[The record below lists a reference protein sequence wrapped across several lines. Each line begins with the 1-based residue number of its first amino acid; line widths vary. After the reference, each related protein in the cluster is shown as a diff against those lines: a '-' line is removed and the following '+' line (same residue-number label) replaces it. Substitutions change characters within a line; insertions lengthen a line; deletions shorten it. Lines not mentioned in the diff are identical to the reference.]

1 MGSETTTYM
10 DLQIQPLMSHPEKVY
25 KQYMLEAFKEI
36 NGGMKAVNNAYQM
49 GIIDTRSM
57 FNDGFLTNLGYNP
70 SETIMYTLLDP
81 ALVLSWLRTN
91 VSAEVE
97 NNVSASW
104 RAPTLEEIAIEYLQ
118 DTYSGMVL
126 AEKSFLIDG
135 VRWFVSGVVSTSP
148 TTTDATCYKDRWVTA
163 SASIPIDDIESIED
177 LIYKDGGVNYWK
189 VKKKDIIIPDVEE
202 PDGSITP
209 GSITIGET
217 VHVNVEYMTIQC
229 PGVIND
235 VVQATINNYNNSI
248 HTSIYQSEPSQEG
261 GHTSGWE
268 ATVRVSV
275 YIDYSGEI
283 IVTGSIVTFSSYGG
297 WGGNYETDAQRAAIA
312 DVVGRVKDLI
322 ESETRENLK
331 RLVAYYKIA
340 DVQKIKI
347 AEIAR
352 SLVST
357 TANAKAFP
365 IIPLKDAFGFVNET
379 RGLEV
384 DEKVV
389 LNKIG
394 MNNSDFIGSL
404 VDPHIK
410 NAAILFIL
418 ELNDSNPAVVKAI
431 YETLTNMVQSTSPG
445 VRKGSLTGYQLELGF
460 SQVNF
465 KTNVIFTL
473 ETKSGSIG
481 PIGTYTVGTKSV
493 FFQGDSNGEW
503 SSSSYYETYK
513 VIRKQLTADYYEEL
527 ELSPK
532 SSTTWQVG
540 GYTLEKEDRYNSNI
554 DLSEVYIPIV
564 DIGLK
569 ALKYE
574 ELHYVLA
581 RSMSMLVLSIT
592 VVKSKWYQSGFF
604 KFVMMVVVAVVA
616 YFTGG
621 AAYAAYGALAAGV
634 VYAAAAVTILGM
646 MGVNTGVLGQVIQ
659 VAAAVVT
666 FGTSLSSTAFDIVLT
681 SASTLTQF
689 AVIASD
695 INMRGAMEALQEKA
709 KATQAELGESEKLV
723 EEIAENTQK
732 GLWTGIEDRSPDM
745 LYALSS
751 TDLMCSYDILYD
763 YDSVMEG
770 MIKSV
775 GV

>member
-1 MGSETTTYM
+1 MGSETTTYK

-36 NGGMKAVNNAYQM
+36 NGGMRAVNNAYQM

-70 SETIMYTLLDP
+70 SETIRYTLLDP

-91 VSAEVE
+91 ISAEVE

-104 RAPTLEEIAIEYLQ
+104 RAPTLEEIALEYLQ
-118 DTYSGMVL
+118 DTYSGMIL
-126 AEKSFLIDG
+126 AEKSFLIGG
-135 VRWFVSGVVSTSP
+135 VRWFVSGVVSTSS

-163 SASIPIDDIESIED
+163 SASIPIEDIESIED

-202 PDGSITP
+202 PDGTITP
-209 GSITIGET
+209 GSTTIGET

-235 VVQATINNYNNSI
+235 VVQANVNRYNNSI
-248 HTSIYQSEPSQEG
+248 QTSIYESEPDPESG
-261 GHTSGWE
+261 TTSGWE
-268 ATVRVSV
+268 AKVKVSV

-297 WGGNYETDAQRAAIA
+297 WGGNYETDARKAAIA
-312 DVVGRVKDLI
+312 DVVGKVENLI
-322 ESETRENLK
+322 EEEIGENLK

-347 AEIAR
+347 AEIPIG
-352 SLVST
+352 LVST

-365 IIPLKDAFGFVNET
+365 IIPLKEDFGFVNES
-379 RGLEV
+379 RGM
-384 DEKVV
+384 KVV

-394 MNNSDFIGSL
+394 MNNSDFKSSL
-404 VDPHIK
+404 SDSHIS
-410 NAAILFIL
+410 NAAILFVL
-418 ELNDSNPAVVKAI
+418 ELNDNNPAVVKAI

-445 VRKGSLTGYQLELGF
+445 GRKGSLTGYQLELGF
-460 SQVNF
+460 SQINF
-465 KTNVIFTL
+465 KTNIIFTL
-473 ETKSGSIG
+473 DTISGSIG
-481 PIGTYTVGTKSV
+481 PVGTYTVGIKSV
-493 FFQGDSNGEW
+493 FFPGDSNGEG
-503 SSSSYYETYK
+503 SSSSYYKTYK

-527 ELSPK
+527 ELSPT
-532 SSTTWQVG
+532 SSTTWRVG
-540 GYTLEKEDRYNSNI
+540 GYELSKRNRRGNDE
-554 DLSEVYIPIV
+554 DLSGVYIPIV

-581 RSMSMLVLSIT
+581 RSMNMLVLSIT

-604 KFVMMVVVAVVA
+604 KFVMMVVVAVAA

-621 AAYAAYGALAAGV
+621 AALALYGPLAAGV
-634 VYAAAAVTILGM
+634 VYAAAAVSILGI
-646 MGVNTGVLGQVIQ
+646 MGVDTGVVGQVIQ

-666 FGTSLSSTAFDIVLT
+666 FGTSLPSTAFDIVLT

-695 INMRGAMEALQEKA
+695 INMRGSLEALQEKA
-709 KATQAELGESEKLV
+709 KATQAELEESEKLV

-732 GLWTGIEDRSPDM
+732 GLWVGIKDRSPDM

-751 TDLMCSYDILYD
+751 TDLMCSYDTLYD

>member
-1 MGSETTTYM
+1 MGSETTTYK
-10 DLQIQPLMSHPEKVY
+10 DLQIQPLISHPEKVY

-36 NGGMKAVNNAYQM
+36 NGGMRAVNKAFQM

-81 ALVLSWLRTN
+81 ALVLSWLRSN
-91 VSAEVE
+91 ISAEVE

-118 DTYSGMVL
+118 DTYSGMIL

-135 VRWFVSGVVSTSP
+135 VRWFVSGVVSTSS

-163 SASIPIDDIESIED
+163 SASIPIEDIESIED
-177 LIYKDGGVNYWK
+177 VIYKDSGVNYWK

-202 PDGSITP
+202 PDGTITP
-209 GSITIGET
+209 GSITVGET
-217 VHVNVEYMTIQC
+217 VHVDVEYMTIQC
-229 PGVIND
+229 PGIIND
-235 VVQATINNYNNSI
+235 VVQVSVNRYNNTI
-248 HTSIYQSEPSQEG
+248 HDTSYESEPNPDSG
-261 GHTSGWE
+261 TTSGWS
-268 ATVRVSV
+268 ATVIVSV
-275 YIDYSGEI
+275 YIDDSGEI
-283 IVTGSIVTFSSYGG
+283 VVTGSIVTFSSDGW
-297 WGGNYETDAQRAAIA
+297 WGGGYTSDAQKAAIA
-312 DVVGRVKDLI
+312 DVVGKVENLI
-322 ESETRENLK
+322 ETEIGENLK

-347 AEIAR
+347 AEIPK

-365 IIPLKDAFGFVNET
+365 IIPLKEDFGFVNES
-379 RGLEV
+379 RGM
-384 DEKVV
+384 KVM

-394 MNNSDFIGSL
+394 MNNNDFKSSLSDS
-404 VDPHIK
+404 HIR
-410 NAAILFIL
+410 NAALMFIV
-418 ELNDSNPAVVKAI
+418 ELNDSTASVTKAI
-431 YETLTNMVQSTSPG
+431 YETLTNMVQSTLSG
-445 VRKGSLTGYQLELGF
+445 GKDAGQTSYELDLGF
-460 SQVNF
+460 TQVNF
-465 KTNVIFTL
+465 KTKVIFTL

-481 PIGTYTVGTKSV
+481 PIGTYTVGTRSV
-493 FFQGDSNGEW
+493 LIPGDSSGES

-527 ELSPK
+527 ELSPN
-532 SSTTWQVG
+532 SSTTWLVG
-540 GYTLEKEDRYNSNI
+540 GYKLSNRDDNSSI
-554 DLSEVYIPIV
+554 TDLSGVYIPVV

-581 RSMSMLVLSIT
+581 KSMSIMVLSIT

-646 MGVNTGVLGQVIQ
+646 MGVNTGVLGQIIQ

-666 FGTSLSSTAFDIVLT
+666 FGTSLSSTAFDIVLA

-695 INMRGAMEALQEKA
+695 INMRGSMEALQEKV
-709 KATQAELGESEKLV
+709 KATQAELEESEKLV

-732 GLWTGIEDRSPDM
+732 GLWVGIEDRSPDI

-763 YDSVMEG
+763 YDSVMESV
-770 MIKSV
+770 IKSV

>member
-1 MGSETTTYM
+1 MGSETTTYK

-36 NGGMKAVNNAYQM
+36 NGGMKAVNNAFQM

-118 DTYSGMVL
+118 DTYSGMIL

-135 VRWFVSGVVSTSP
+135 VRWFVSGVVSTSS

-163 SASIPIDDIESIED
+163 SASIPIEDIESIED

-202 PDGSITP
+202 PDGTITP

-235 VVQATINNYNNSI
+235 VVQASVNRYNNSI
-248 HTSIYQSEPSQEG
+248 QTSIYESEPDPESG
-261 GHTSGWE
+261 TTSGWS

-283 IVTGSIVTFSSYGG
+283 IVTGSIVTFSSYNM
-297 WGGNYETDAQRAAIA
+297 WGGGYGSDAQRAAIA
-312 DVVGRVKDLI
+312 DVVGKVENLI
-322 ESETRENLK
+322 ETEIGESLK

-347 AEIAR
+347 AEIPK

-365 IIPLKDAFGFVNET
+365 IIPLKENFGFVNES
-379 RGLEV
+379 RGM
-384 DEKVV
+384 KVV

-394 MNNSDFIGSL
+394 MNNSDFKSSL
-404 VDPHIK
+404 SDSHIR

-418 ELNDSNPAVVKAI
+418 ELNDSNPSVAKAV
-431 YETLTNMVQSTSPG
+431 YETLTRMVQTTMPG
-445 VRKGSLTGYQLELGF
+445 NKGGSVTGYQLALGF
-460 SQVNF
+460 TQVNF
-465 KTNVIFTL
+465 KTKVIFTL

-493 FFQGDSNGEW
+493 FIPGDSNGEG

-540 GYTLEKEDRYNSNI
+540 GYELSNRDDNSSI
-554 DLSEVYIPIV
+554 TGLSGVYIPIV

-581 RSMSMLVLSIT
+581 RSMNMLVLSIT

-616 YFTGG
+616 FYTGG

-634 VYAAAAVTILGM
+634 VYAAAAVTILGI
-646 MGVNTGVLGQVIQ
+646 MGVDTGVLGQVLQ

-666 FGTSLSSTAFDIVLT
+666 FGTSLSSTAFDIVLA

-695 INMRGAMEALQEKA
+695 INMRGSMEALQEKA

>member
-1 MGSETTTYM
+1 MGSETTTYS

-36 NGGMKAVNNAYQM
+36 NGGMRAVNNAYQM

-70 SETIMYTLLDP
+70 SETIRYTLLDP
-81 ALVLSWLRTN
+81 ALVLSWLRSN
-91 VSAEVE
+91 ISAEVE

-118 DTYSGMVL
+118 DTYSGMIL

-135 VRWFVSGVVSTSP
+135 VRWFVSGVVSTSS

-177 LIYKDGGVNYWK
+177 LIYKNGGVNYWK

-202 PDGSITP
+202 PDGTITP
-209 GSITIGET
+209 GSITVGET
-217 VHVNVEYMTIQC
+217 VNINVEYMTIQC

-235 VVQATINNYNNSI
+235 VVQAAVNKYNNSV
-248 HTSIYQSEPSQEG
+248 HTSSYESAPDPESG
-261 GHTSGWE
+261 STSGWS

-283 IVTGSIVTFSSYGG
+283 IVTGSIVTFISDGL
-297 WGGNYETDAQRAAIA
+297 WGGNYGSDARKAAIA
-312 DVVGRVKDLI
+312 DVVGKVEDLI
-322 ESETRENLK
+322 EEEIGENLK

-347 AEIAR
+347 AEISR
-352 SLVST
+352 SLVSS

-365 IIPLKDAFGFVNET
+365 IIPLKQDFGFIKES
-379 RGLEV
+379 RGM
-384 DEKVV
+384 KVV

-394 MNNSDFIGSL
+394 MNNSDFKSSL
-404 VDPHIK
+404 SDSHIR

-418 ELNDSNPAVVKAI
+418 ELNDNNPAVVKAI
-431 YETLTNMVQSTSPG
+431 YETLTQMVRTTLPGGKGTS
-445 VRKGSLTGYQLELGF
+445 KTGYSLDLGF
-460 SQVNF
+460 TQVNF
-465 KTNVIFTL
+465 NTKVIFTL

-481 PIGTYTVGTKSV
+481 PIGTYTVGTRSV
-493 FFQGDSNGEW
+493 YIQGDSSGEVP
-503 SSSSYYETYK
+503 SSGYPERYK
-513 VIRKQLTADYYEEL
+513 VIRKQLTEDYYEEL
-527 ELSPK
+527 ELSPN
-532 SSTTWQVG
+532 SSTVWKVG
-540 GYTLEKEDRYNSNI
+540 GYELSKNDRNNSNN
-554 DLSEVYIPIV
+554 DLSGVYIPIV

-581 RSMSMLVLSIT
+581 RSMNMLVLSIT

-634 VYAAAAVTILGM
+634 VYAAAAITILGM
-646 MGVNTGVLGQVIQ
+646 MGVDTGVLGQVVQ

-695 INMRGAMEALQEKA
+695 INMRGSMEALQEKA
-709 KATQAELGESEKLV
+709 KATQAELEESEKLV

-751 TDLMCSYDILYD
+751 TDLMCNYDILYD

-775 GV
+775 GVL

>member
-1 MGSETTTYM
+1 MGSETTTYR

-36 NGGMKAVNNAYQM
+36 NGGMKAVNNAFQM

-118 DTYSGMVL
+118 DTYSGMIL

-135 VRWFVSGVVSTSP
+135 VRWFVSGVVSTSS

-163 SASIPIDDIESIED
+163 SASIPIEDIESIED

-235 VVQATINNYNNSI
+235 VVQATVNNYNNSI
-248 HTSIYQSEPSQEG
+248 HTSIYQSEPSQESE
-261 GHTSGWE
+261 HTSGWS

-275 YIDYSGEI
+275 YIDDSGEI
-283 IVTGSIVTFSSYGG
+283 IVTGTIVTFSSNGW
-297 WGGNYETDAQRAAIA
+297 WGGGYTSDAQKAAIA
-312 DVVGRVKDLI
+312 DVVGKVENLI
-322 ESETRENLK
+322 ETEIGENLK

-347 AEIAR
+347 AEIPK

-365 IIPLKDAFGFVNET
+365 IIPLKENFGFVNES
-379 RGLEV
+379 RGM
-384 DEKVV
+384 KVV

-394 MNNSDFIGSL
+394 MNNSDFKSSL
-404 VDPHIK
+404 SDSHIR
-410 NAAILFIL
+410 NAALMFIV
-418 ELNDSNPAVVKAI
+418 NIRDNNPAVYKCV
-431 YETLTNMVQSTSPG
+431 YETAVNLV
-445 VRKGSLTGYQLELGF
+445 GSASSGAAKSAGRMPYQLDLSF
-460 SQVNF
+460 SQVNM
-465 KTNVIFTL
+465 KTGFNFTL
-473 ETKSGSIG
+473 ETKSGNIG
-481 PIGTYTVGTKSV
+481 PVGTYKKYP
-493 FFQGDSNGEW
+493 NG
-503 SSSSYYETYK
+503 
-513 VIRKQLTADYYEEL
+513 IRKQISEDYYEEL
-527 ELSPK
+527 VFLNSQ
-532 SSTTWQVG
+532 TDWIVG
-540 GYTLEKEDRYNSNI
+540 GYSLKKKLNIKTMTQDFVDIMDGSYDGTNAVDR
-554 DLSEVYIPIV
+554 VYIPIV

-581 RSMSMLVLSIT
+581 RSMNMLVLSIT

-634 VYAAAAVTILGM
+634 VYAAAAITILGI
-646 MGVNTGVLGQVIQ
+646 MGVDTGVLGQVIQ

-666 FGTSLSSTAFDIVLT
+666 FGTSLSSTAFDIVLA

-695 INMRGAMEALQEKA
+695 INMRGSMEALQEKA

>member
-1 MGSETTTYM
+1 MGSETTTYR

-36 NGGMKAVNNAYQM
+36 NGGMKAVNNAFQM

-118 DTYSGMVL
+118 DTYSGMIL

-135 VRWFVSGVVSTSP
+135 VRWFVSGVVSTSS

-163 SASIPIDDIESIED
+163 SASIPIEDIESIED
-177 LIYKDGGVNYWK
+177 LIYKDGVVNYWK

-209 GSITIGET
+209 GSITIWET

-235 VVQATINNYNNSI
+235 VVQATVNNYNNSI
-248 HTSIYQSEPSQEG
+248 HTSIYQSEPSQES
-261 GHTSGWE
+261 GHTSGWS

-283 IVTGSIVTFSSYGG
+283 IVTGTIVTFSSYGG
-297 WGGNYETDAQRAAIA
+297 WGGDYDLDAQRTAIA

-322 ESETRENLK
+322 ESEVKESLK

-347 AEIAR
+347 AEIPKG
-352 SLVST
+352 LVNI
-357 TANAKAFP
+357 TANSKAFP

-379 RGLEV
+379 RGM
-384 DEKVV
+384 KVV

-394 MNNSDFIGSL
+394 MNNSDFRDSL
-404 VDPHIK
+404 ADYHIK

-418 ELNDSNPAVVKAI
+418 ELNDSNPSVTKAI
-431 YETLTNMVQSTSPG
+431 YETLTRMVQTTLSGGKDAGQTAYE
-445 VRKGSLTGYQLELGF
+445 LDLGF
-460 SQVNF
+460 TQVNF
-465 KTNVIFTL
+465 KTKVIFTL

-493 FFQGDSNGEW
+493 FIPGDSNGEW

-540 GYTLEKEDRYNSNI
+540 GYELSNRDDNSSI
-554 DLSEVYIPIV
+554 TDLSGVYIPIV

-581 RSMSMLVLSIT
+581 RSMNMLVLSIT

-646 MGVNTGVLGQVIQ
+646 MGVDTGVLGQVIQ
-659 VAAAVVT
+659 VAAAAVT

-695 INMRGAMEALQEKA
+695 INMRGSIEALQEKA

>member
-1 MGSETTTYM
+1 MGSETTTYK

-36 NGGMKAVNNAYQM
+36 KGGMRAVNNAFQM

-57 FNDGFLTNLGYNP
+57 FNDGFLKNLGYNP
-70 SETIMYTLLDP
+70 SETIKYTLLDP

-118 DTYSGMVL
+118 DTYSGMIL

-135 VRWFVSGVVSTSP
+135 VRWFVSGIVSTSS

-163 SASIPIDDIESIED
+163 SASIPIEDIESIED
-177 LIYKDGGVNYWK
+177 LIYEDNGVNYWK
-189 VKKKDIIIPDVEE
+189 VKKKDIVIPDVVEL
-202 PDGSITP
+202 DGTITP

-235 VVQATINNYNNSI
+235 VVQASVNRYNNSI
-248 HTSIYQSEPSQEG
+248 QTSIYQSEPDQESG
-261 GHTSGWE
+261 TTSGWS

-283 IVTGSIVTFSSYGG
+283 IVTGTIVTFSSNGG
-297 WGGNYETDAQRAAIA
+297 WGGSYGPNAQKAAIA
-312 DVVGRVKDLI
+312 SVVGRVENLI
-322 ESETRENLK
+322 ETEIRENLK

-347 AEIAR
+347 AEISR
-352 SLVST
+352 NLVST
-357 TANAKAFP
+357 TANAKAYP
-365 IIPLKDAFGFVNET
+365 IIPLKQDFGFIKES
-379 RGLEV
+379 RGM
-384 DEKVV
+384 KVV

-394 MNNSDFIGSL
+394 MNNSDFKSSL
-404 VDPHIK
+404 SDSHIR

-418 ELNDSNPAVVKAI
+418 ELNDNNPAVVKAI
-431 YETLTNMVQSTSPG
+431 YETLTQMVRTTLPGGKGTS
-445 VRKGSLTGYQLELGF
+445 KTGYSLDLGF
-460 SQVNF
+460 TQVNF
-465 KTNVIFTL
+465 NTKVIFTL

-481 PIGTYTVGTKSV
+481 PIGKYTVSTRSV
-493 FFQGDSNGEW
+493 FFPGDSSGESP
-503 SSSSYYETYK
+503 SSGYSETYK

-527 ELSPK
+527 ELSPE
-532 SSTTWQVG
+532 SSTTWRVG
-540 GYTLEKEDRYNSNI
+540 GYELSNRDGGFGNNTNT

-581 RSMSMLVLSIT
+581 RSMNMLVLSIT

-604 KFVMMVVVAVVA
+604 KFVMMVVIAVVA

-634 VYAAAAVTILGM
+634 VYAAAAVTILGV
-646 MGVNTGVLGQVIQ
+646 MGVNTGVLGQVLQ

-695 INMRGAMEALQEKA
+695 INMRGSLEALQEKA

>member
-1 MGSETTTYM
+1 MGSETTTYK
-10 DLQIQPLMSHPEKVY
+10 DLQIQRLMSHPEKVY

-36 NGGMKAVNNAYQM
+36 NGGMRAVNNAYQM

-70 SETIMYTLLDP
+70 RETIKYTLLDP
-81 ALVLSWLRTN
+81 ALVLSWLRSN
-91 VSAEVE
+91 ISAEVE

-118 DTYSGMVL
+118 DTYSGMIL

-135 VRWFVSGVVSTSP
+135 VRWFVSGIVSTSS

-163 SASIPIDDIESIED
+163 SASIPIEDIESIED

-189 VKKKDIIIPDVEE
+189 VKKKDIITPDVEE
-202 PDGSITP
+202 PDGTITP

-217 VHVNVEYMTIQC
+217 VHINVEYMTIQC

-235 VVQATINNYNNSI
+235 VVQASVNRYNNSI
-248 HTSIYQSEPSQEG
+248 HTSNYSSEPDPESG
-261 GHTSGWE
+261 FTSGWT

-275 YIDYSGEI
+275 YIDNSGEI
-283 IVTGSIVTFSSYGG
+283 KVTGSIVSFNSYGL
-297 WGGNYETDAQRAAIA
+297 WGGNYESDARKAAIA
-312 DVVGRVKDLI
+312 SVVGRVENLI
-322 ESETRENLK
+322 EEEIGENLK
-331 RLVAYYKIA
+331 RLVAYYTIA
-340 DVQKIKI
+340 GEQKIKI
-347 AEIAR
+347 AEISR
-352 SLVST
+352 SLVSS

-365 IIPLKDAFGFVNET
+365 IIPLKENFGFVKES
-379 RGLEV
+379 RGM
-384 DEKVV
+384 KVV
-389 LNKIG
+389 LNKLG
-394 MNNSDFIGSL
+394 MNNKDFRGSL
-404 VDPHIK
+404 SDSHIR

-418 ELNDSNPAVVKAI
+418 ELNDNKPAVVKAI
-431 YETLTNMVQSTSPG
+431 YETLTQMVRTTMPG
-445 VRKGSLTGYQLELGF
+445 YKGGTVTGYHLDLGF
-460 SQVNF
+460 TQVNF
-465 KTNVIFTL
+465 NTKVFFTL
-473 ETKSGSIG
+473 ETKNGSIG
-481 PIGTYTVGTKSV
+481 PIGTYTVGTRSV
-493 FFQGDSNGEW
+493 FFPGDSSGEV
-503 SSSSYYETYK
+503 SSPSYYETYK

-527 ELSPK
+527 ELSPD
-532 SSTTWQVG
+532 SSTVWRVG
-540 GYTLEKEDRYNSNI
+540 GYELSNRKSRDDDK

-581 RSMSMLVLSIT
+581 RSMNMLVLSIT

-634 VYAAAAVTILGM
+634 VYAAAAITILGM
-646 MGVNTGVLGQVIQ
+646 MGVDTGVLGQVLQ

-666 FGTSLSSTAFDIVLT
+666 FGTSLSSTAFDIVLA

-695 INMRGAMEALQEKA
+695 INMRGSMEALQEKA
-709 KATQAELGESEKLV
+709 KATQAELEESEKLV

-732 GLWTGIEDRSPDM
+732 GLWVGIQDRLPDT

>member
-379 RGLEV
+379 RGM
-384 DEKVV
+384 KVV

>member
-1 MGSETTTYM
+1 MGSETTTYR

-36 NGGMKAVNNAYQM
+36 NGGMKAVNNAFQM

-57 FNDGFLTNLGYNP
+57 FNDGFLINLGYNP

-118 DTYSGMVL
+118 DTYSGMIL

-135 VRWFVSGVVSTSP
+135 VRWFVSGVVSTSS

-163 SASIPIDDIESIED
+163 SASIPIEDIESIED

-202 PDGSITP
+202 PDGTITP
-209 GSITIGET
+209 GSVTIGET
-217 VHVNVEYMTIQC
+217 IHVNVQYMTIQC

-235 VVQATINNYNNSI
+235 VVQASVNRYNNST
-248 HTSIYQSEPSQEG
+248 HFTTYQTEPDQESG
-261 GHTSGWE
+261 TTSGWS

-275 YIDYSGEI
+275 YIDVSGEI
-283 IVTGSIVTFSSYGG
+283 VVTGSIVTFSSNGWWEGG
-297 WGGNYETDAQRAAIA
+297 YTSDAQKAAIA
-312 DVVGRVKDLI
+312 DVVGKVENLI
-322 ESETRENLK
+322 ETEIGENLK

-347 AEIAR
+347 AEIPK

-365 IIPLKDAFGFVNET
+365 IIPLKENFGFVNES
-379 RGLEV
+379 RSM
-384 DEKVV
+384 KVV

-394 MNNSDFIGSL
+394 MNNSDFKSSL
-404 VDPHIK
+404 SDSHIR
-410 NAAILFIL
+410 NAAILFVL
-418 ELNDSNPAVVKAI
+418 ELNDNNPAVVKAI
-431 YETLTNMVQSTSPG
+431 YETITQMVQTTMPG
-445 VRKGSLTGYQLELGF
+445 NKGGSVTGYQLDLGF
-460 SQVNF
+460 TQVNF
-465 KTNVIFTL
+465 NTRAIFTL
-473 ETKSGSIG
+473 ETVSGSIG

-493 FFQGDSNGEW
+493 FIPGDSSGEG
-503 SSSSYYETYK
+503 SSPSYYKTYK

-527 ELSPK
+527 ELSPN

-540 GYTLEKEDRYNSNI
+540 GYELSNRDDNSSI
-554 DLSEVYIPIV
+554 TGLSGVYIPIV

-581 RSMSMLVLSIT
+581 RSMNMLVLSIT

-634 VYAAAAVTILGM
+634 VYAAAAITILGI
-646 MGVNTGVLGQVIQ
+646 MGVDTGVLGQVIQ
-659 VAAAVVT
+659 VAAAAVT
-666 FGTSLSSTAFDIVLT
+666 FGTSLSSTAFDIVLA

-695 INMRGAMEALQEKA
+695 INMRGSMEALQEKA

>member
-1 MGSETTTYM
+1 MGSETTTYK

-25 KQYMLEAFKEI
+25 KQYMLQAFKEI
-36 NGGMKAVNNAYQM
+36 NGGMKAVNKSFQM

-70 SETIMYTLLDP
+70 RETIKYTLLDP
-81 ALVLSWLRTN
+81 ALVLSWLRSN

-104 RAPTLEEIAIEYLQ
+104 RAPTLEEIVIEYLQ

-126 AEKSFLIDG
+126 AEKSFLING
-135 VRWFVSGVVSTSP
+135 VRWFVTGTVSTSP

-163 SASIPIDDIESIED
+163 SASIPINDIESIED

-189 VKKKDIIIPDVEE
+189 VKKKDIIIPGVEE
-202 PDGSITP
+202 PDGTITP

-217 VHVNVEYMTIQC
+217 VHVNVQYMTIQC

-235 VVQATINNYNNSI
+235 VVQASVNRYNNSI
-248 HTSIYQSEPSQEG
+248 HTSIYQSEPDQESG
-261 GHTSGWE
+261 TTSGWE

-275 YIDYSGEI
+275 YIDNSGEI
-283 IVTGSIVTFSSYGG
+283 IVTGSIVTFSSYNM
-297 WGGNYETDAQRAAIA
+297 WGGGYNSDAQKAAIA
-312 DVVGRVKDLI
+312 NVVGKVENLI
-322 ESETRENLK
+322 ETEIGENLK

-347 AEIAR
+347 AEISK

-365 IIPLKDAFGFVNET
+365 IIPLKENFGFIKES
-379 RGLEV
+379 RGM
-384 DEKVV
+384 KVV

-394 MNNSDFIGSL
+394 MNNSDFKSSL
-404 VDPHIK
+404 SDSHIR

-418 ELNDSNPAVVKAI
+418 ELTDTNPNVVKAI
-431 YETLTNMVQSTSPG
+431 YETLTQMVQSTMPG
-445 VRKGSLTGYQLELGF
+445 NKGGSVTGYQLDLGF
-460 SQVNF
+460 TQVNF
-465 KTNVIFTL
+465 NTRVIFTL
-473 ETKSGSIG
+473 ETKSGTIG
-481 PIGTYTVGTKSV
+481 PIGKYTVSSRSV
-493 FFQGDSNGEW
+493 FFPGYSSGEDS
-503 SSSSYYETYK
+503 SPSYYETYK

-527 ELSPK
+527 ELSPN
-532 SSTTWQVG
+532 SSTTWRVG
-540 GYTLEKEDRYNSNI
+540 GYELSKRNRRGNDK
-554 DLSEVYIPIV
+554 DLSEIYIPIV

-574 ELHYVLA
+574 ELHYVIA
-581 RSMSMLVLSIT
+581 RSMNMLVLSIT

-604 KFVMMVVVAVVA
+604 KFVMIIVVAVVT

-634 VYAAAAVTILGM
+634 VYAAAVVTILGL
-646 MGVNTGVLGQVIQ
+646 MGVNTGVLGQIIQ

-666 FGTSLSSTAFDIVLT
+666 MGMSTGLSAMSAVDIVLA
-681 SASTLTQF
+681 SAQVLTKF
-689 AVIASD
+689 AVLAID
-695 INMRGAMEALQEKA
+695 INTKGTMEALQEKA
-709 KATQAELGESEKLV
+709 KAKQEELKESEKLI
-723 EEIAENTQK
+723 EEINETTQQ
-732 GLWTGIEDRSPDM
+732 GLWVGIQDRLPDT

-751 TDLMCSYDILYD
+751 TELMCSYEILYD
-763 YDSVMEG
+763 YDG
-770 MIKSV
+770 MIHDKINSV

>member
-1 MGSETTTYM
+1 MGSETTTYK

-36 NGGMKAVNNAYQM
+36 NGGMKAVNKSFQM

-70 SETIMYTLLDP
+70 SETIRYILLDP

-91 VSAEVE
+91 ISAEVE

-118 DTYSGMVL
+118 DTYSGMIL

-135 VRWFVSGVVSTSP
+135 VRWFVSGVVSTSS

-163 SASIPIDDIESIED
+163 SASIPINDIESIED
-177 LIYKDGGVNYWK
+177 LIYRDGGVNYWK

-202 PDGSITP
+202 PDGTITP

-217 VHVNVEYMTIQC
+217 VHVNVEYTTIQC

-235 VVQATINNYNNSI
+235 VVQASINRYNNSI
-248 HTSIYQSEPSQEG
+248 QTSIYESEPNPESG
-261 GHTSGWE
+261 NTSGWE

-275 YIDYSGEI
+275 YIDNSGEI
-283 IVTGSIVTFSSYGG
+283 IVTGSIVTFSSYNM
-297 WGGNYETDAQRAAIA
+297 WGGGYNSDAQKAAIA
-312 DVVGRVKDLI
+312 DVVGKVEYLI
-322 ESETRENLK
+322 EKEIGENLK

-347 AEIAR
+347 AEIPR

-365 IIPLKDAFGFVNET
+365 IIPLKEDFGFINES
-379 RGLEV
+379 RGM
-384 DEKVV
+384 KVV

-394 MNNSDFIGSL
+394 MNNSDFKSSL
-404 VDPHIK
+404 ADSHIK

-418 ELNDSNPAVVKAI
+418 ELNDNNPNVVKAI
-431 YETLTNMVQSTSPG
+431 YETLTQMVQTTMPG
-445 VRKGSLTGYQLELGF
+445 NKGGSVTGYQLDLGF
-460 SQVNF
+460 TQVNF
-465 KTNVIFTL
+465 NTKVIFTL
-473 ETKSGSIG
+473 ETKSGTIG
-481 PIGTYTVGTKSV
+481 PIGTYTVGTRSV
-493 FFQGDSNGEW
+493 FFPGDGGEG
-503 SSSSYYETYK
+503 SSPSYYETYK

-527 ELSPK
+527 EFSPN
-532 SSTTWQVG
+532 SSTTWRVG
-540 GYTLEKEDRYNSNI
+540 GYELSNRDDNSSNT
-554 DLSEVYIPIV
+554 DLSGVYIPIV

-581 RSMSMLVLSIT
+581 RSMNMLVLSIT

-604 KFVMMVVVAVVA
+604 KFVMMIVVAVVA
-616 YFTGG
+616 FYTGG

-634 VYAAAAVTILGM
+634 VYAAAAVTILGL
-646 MGVNTGVLGQVIQ
+646 MGVNTGVIGQIIQ
-659 VAAAVVT
+659 VAAAIYT
-666 FGTSLSSTAFDIVLT
+666 FGASLSSTTLDIVLA
-681 SASTLTQF
+681 SASTLTTF
-689 AVIASD
+689 AVIASE
-695 INMRGAMEALQEKA
+695 INMHGAMAALQEKA
-709 KATQAELGESEKLV
+709 KATQAELKESEKLV
-723 EEIAENTQK
+723 EEVEENTQK
-732 GLWTGIEDRSPDM
+732 GLWVGIQDRLPDT

-751 TDLMCSYDILYD
+751 TDLMCNYDILYD
-763 YDSVMEG
+763 YDSVIG
-770 MIKSV
+770 NLVKSV

>member
-1 MGSETTTYM
+1 MGSETTTYK
-10 DLQIQPLMSHPEKVY
+10 DLQIQPLISQPGKVY
-25 KQYMLEAFKEI
+25 KKYQLEAFKNI
-36 NGGMKAVNNAYQM
+36 RSGMRAVNNAFQM
-49 GIIDTRSM
+49 GIVDTRSM
-57 FNDGFLTNLGYNP
+57 FNDGFLKNLGYNP
-70 SETIMYTLLDP
+70 RETIKYTLLDP
-81 ALVLSWLRTN
+81 ALVLSWLRSN
-91 VSAEVE
+91 ISAEVE

-118 DTYSGMVL
+118 DTYSGMIL

-135 VRWFVSGVVSTSP
+135 VRWFVSGVVSTSL

-189 VKKKDIIIPDVEE
+189 VKKKDIIIPDAVE
-202 PDGSITP
+202 PDGTITP
-209 GSITIGET
+209 GSITIWET
-217 VHVNVEYMTIQC
+217 VHINVEYMTIQC

-235 VVQATINNYNNSI
+235 VVQATVNKYNNSI
-248 HTSIYQSEPSQEG
+248 HTTGYESAPDPESG
-261 GHTSGWE
+261 ATSGWS

-275 YIDYSGEI
+275 YIDNSGEI
-283 IVTGSIVTFSSYGG
+283 KVTGSIVTFSSDGW
-297 WGGNYETDAQRAAIA
+297 WGGSYGTDARKAAIA
-312 DVVGRVKDLI
+312 SVVGKVENLI
-322 ESETRENLK
+322 EVEIANKLK

-340 DVQKIKI
+340 GVQKIKI
-347 AEIAR
+347 AEISR
-352 SLVST
+352 SSVST
-357 TANAKAFP
+357 TANAKAYP
-365 IIPLKDAFGFVNET
+365 IIPLKQDFGFVNNT
-379 RGLEV
+379 RGL
-384 DEKVV
+384 KVV

-394 MNNSDFIGSL
+394 MERKDFINSL
-404 VDPHIK
+404 SDSHIK
-410 NAAILFIL
+410 NAAILFVL
-418 ELNDSNPAVVKAI
+418 ELNDNNPNVVKAI
-431 YETLTNMVQSTSPG
+431 YETLTQMVRTTMPG
-445 VRKGSLTGYQLELGF
+445 YKGGTVTGYHLDLGF
-460 SQVNF
+460 TQVNF

-481 PIGTYTVGTKSV
+481 PIGAYTVGTRSV
-493 FFQGDSNGEW
+493 FFPGDSSGE
-503 SSSSYYETYK
+503 SPSSSYYETYK

-527 ELSPK
+527 ELSPN
-532 SSTTWQVG
+532 SSTVWKVG
-540 GYTLEKEDRYNSNI
+540 GYELSKNDRNNSYK

-569 ALKYE
+569 ALKYK
-574 ELHYVLA
+574 ELHYVIA
-581 RSMSMLVLSIT
+581 RSMNMLVLSIT

-634 VYAAAAVTILGM
+634 VYAAAAITILGM
-646 MGVNTGVLGQVIQ
+646 MGVDTGVLGQVLQ

-666 FGTSLSSTAFDIVLT
+666 FGTSMSTTAFDIVLA

-695 INMRGAMEALQEKA
+695 INMRGSMEALQEKA
-709 KATQAELGESEKLV
+709 KATQAELAESEKLV

-732 GLWTGIEDRSPDM
+732 GLWVGIEDRSPEM
-745 LYALSS
+745 LYTLSS
-751 TDLMCSYDILYD
+751 TDLMCNYNILYD

-775 GV
+775 GVL

>member
-1 MGSETTTYM
+1 MGSETITYK

-25 KQYMLEAFKEI
+25 KQYMLEAFKGI
-36 NGGMKAVNNAYQM
+36 NGGMRAVNNAYQI

-70 SETIMYTLLDP
+70 SETISYTLLDP

-91 VSAEVE
+91 ISAEVE

-118 DTYSGMVL
+118 DTYSGMIL

-135 VRWFVSGVVSTSP
+135 VRWFVTGVVSTSS
-148 TTTDATCYKDRWVTA
+148 TTTDATCYKDRWITA
-163 SASIPIDDIESIED
+163 SDSIPIEDIESIED

-189 VKKKDIIIPDVEE
+189 VKKKDIII
-202 PDGSITP
+202 P

-235 VVQATINNYNNSI
+235 VVQASVNRYNNSI
-248 HTSIYQSEPSQEG
+248 HTTIYESARDQENG
-261 GHTSGWE
+261 TTSGWE
-268 ATVRVSV
+268 ASVRVSV
-275 YIDYSGEI
+275 FIDDSGEI
-283 IVTGSIVTFSSYGG
+283 IVTGSIVTFTSHGG
-297 WGGNYETDAQRAAIA
+297 WWGGNYASDAQKAAIA
-312 DVVGRVKDLI
+312 DVVGKVENLI
-322 ESETRENLK
+322 ETEIVENLK

-347 AEIAR
+347 AEIPR

-365 IIPLKDAFGFVNET
+365 IIPLKENFGFINES
-379 RGLEV
+379 RGM
-384 DEKVV
+384 KVV

-394 MNNSDFIGSL
+394 MNNSDFKSSL
-404 VDPHIK
+404 ADSHIR
-410 NAAILFIL
+410 NAAILFVL
-418 ELNDSNPAVVKAI
+418 ELNDNNPAVVKAI
-431 YETLTNMVQSTSPG
+431 YETLTQMVQTTIPGSRIPGSRSTSKIG
-445 VRKGSLTGYQLELGF
+445 YSLDLGF
-460 SQVNF
+460 TQVNF
-465 KTNVIFTL
+465 STKVHFTL

-481 PIGTYTVGTKSV
+481 PIGTYTVGTRSV
-493 FFQGDSNGEW
+493 FFPGDSSGE
-503 SSSSYYETYK
+503 SSSPSYYEMYK

-527 ELSPK
+527 ELSPN
-532 SSTTWQVG
+532 SSTTWRVG
-540 GYTLEKEDRYNSNI
+540 GYELSKRNRVGSDK
-554 DLSEVYIPIV
+554 DLSEIYIPIV

-581 RSMSMLVLSIT
+581 KSMSILVLSII

-604 KFVMMVVVAVVA
+604 KFVMMAVVAVGA

-634 VYAAAAVTILGM
+634 VYAAAAITILGII
-646 MGVNTGVLGQVIQ
+646 GVDTGVLGQIIQ
-659 VAAAVVT
+659 VAAAAVT

-689 AVIASD
+689 AVMASD
-695 INMRGAMEALQEKA
+695 INMRGSLEALQEKA
-709 KATQAELGESEKLV
+709 KATQAELEESEKLV

-732 GLWTGIEDRSPDM
+732 GLWVGIEDRLPDM
-745 LYALSS
+745 LYTLSS

-775 GV
+775 GVL

>member
-1 MGSETTTYM
+1 MGSETTTYK

-36 NGGMKAVNNAYQM
+36 NGGMRAVNNAYQM

-70 SETIMYTLLDP
+70 SETIRYTLLDP

-118 DTYSGMVL
+118 DTYSGMML

-135 VRWFVSGVVSTSP
+135 VRWFVSGVVSTSS

-163 SASIPIDDIESIED
+163 SASIPIEDIESIED

-189 VKKKDIIIPDVEE
+189 VKKKDIIVPDVVN
-202 PDGSITP
+202 PDGTITP
-209 GSITIGET
+209 GSTTTGET

-235 VVQATINNYNNSI
+235 VVQASVNRYNNSI
-248 HTSIYQSEPSQEG
+248 HTSIYQSEPDQESG
-261 GHTSGWE
+261 STSGWE
-268 ATVRVSV
+268 ATVKVSV
-275 YIDYSGEI
+275 YIDNSGEI
-283 IVTGSIVTFSSYGG
+283 IVTGSIVTFKSNGEW
-297 WGGNYETDAQRAAIA
+297 WGGNYASDAQKAAIA
-312 DVVGRVKDLI
+312 NVVGKVEHLI
-322 ESETRENLK
+322 EEEIGENLK

-347 AEIAR
+347 AEIPR

-365 IIPLKDAFGFVNET
+365 IIPLKENFGFVNES
-379 RGLEV
+379 RGM
-384 DEKVV
+384 KVV

-394 MNNSDFIGSL
+394 MNNSDFKSSL
-404 VDPHIK
+404 ADSHIR

-418 ELNDSNPAVVKAI
+418 ELNDNNPNVVKAI
-431 YETLTNMVQSTSPG
+431 YETLTQMVQTTIPGAKGTS
-445 VRKGSLTGYQLELGF
+445 KIEYSLDLGF
-460 SQVNF
+460 TQVNF
-465 KTNVIFTL
+465 STKIHFTL

-481 PIGTYTVGTKSV
+481 PIGTYTVGTRSV
-493 FFQGDSNGEW
+493 FFPGDSSGE
-503 SSSSYYETYK
+503 SPSPSYYETYK

-527 ELSPK
+527 ELSPN
-532 SSTTWQVG
+532 SNTVWRVG
-540 GYTLEKEDRYNSNI
+540 GYELSKRDRNGSDK

-564 DIGLK
+564 DIGLR

-581 RSMSMLVLSIT
+581 RSMNMLVLSIT

-621 AAYAAYGALAAGV
+621 AAYAAYGALATGV
-634 VYAAAAVTILGM
+634 VYAAAAITILGM
-646 MGVNTGVLGQVIQ
+646 MGVDTGVLGQVLQ
-659 VAAAVVT
+659 VAAAAVT
-666 FGTSLSSTAFDIVLT
+666 FGTSLSSTAFDIVLA

-709 KATQAELGESEKLV
+709 KATQAELEESEKLV

-751 TDLMCSYDILYD
+751 TDLMCNYDILYD

-775 GV
+775 GVL

>member
-1 MGSETTTYM
+1 MGSETTTYK

-36 NGGMKAVNNAYQM
+36 NGGMRAVNNAFQM

-70 SETIMYTLLDP
+70 SETIKYTLLDP

-118 DTYSGMVL
+118 DTYSGMIL

-135 VRWFVSGVVSTSP
+135 VRWFVSGIVSTSP

-163 SASIPIDDIESIED
+163 SASIPLEDIESIED

-189 VKKKDIIIPDVEE
+189 VN
-202 PDGSITP
+202 
-209 GSITIGET
+209 TIGET

-235 VVQATINNYNNSI
+235 VVQATVDKYNNSI
-248 HTSIYQSEPSQEG
+248 HTSIYESEPDPESG
-261 GHTSGWE
+261 TSGWE
-268 ATVRVSV
+268 ATVKVSV
-275 YIDYSGEI
+275 YIDDSGEI
-283 IVTGSIVTFSSYGG
+283 IVTGSIVTFTSNGW
-297 WGGNYETDAQRAAIA
+297 WGGGYNSDAQRAAIA
-312 DVVGRVKDLI
+312 DVVGKVENLI
-322 ESETRENLK
+322 EEEIVDNLK

-347 AEIAR
+347 AEIPIG
-352 SLVST
+352 SVST
-357 TANAKAFP
+357 TANAKAYP
-365 IIPLKDAFGFVNET
+365 IIPLKENFGFIKES
-379 RGLEV
+379 RGM
-384 DEKVV
+384 KVV
-389 LNKIG
+389 LNKLG
-394 MNNSDFIGSL
+394 MNNGDFKSSL
-404 VDPHIK
+404 ADSHIR
-410 NAAILFIL
+410 NAAILFVL
-418 ELNDSNPAVVKAI
+418 ELNDNNPAVVKAI
-431 YETLTNMVQSTSPG
+431 YETLTQMVRTTLPG
-445 VRKGSLTGYQLELGF
+445 GKGGSSTGYQLDLGF
-460 SQVNF
+460 TQVNF
-465 KTNVIFTL
+465 KTKVIFTL

-493 FFQGDSNGEW
+493 FISGDSNGEG

-532 SSTTWQVG
+532 SSTTWRVG
-540 GYTLEKEDRYNSNI
+540 GYELSKRDRNNSDK

-581 RSMSMLVLSIT
+581 RSMNMLVLSIT

-634 VYAAAAVTILGM
+634 VYAAAAITILGI
-646 MGVNTGVLGQVIQ
+646 MGVDTGVLGQVIQ

-666 FGTSLSSTAFDIVLT
+666 FGTSLASTPFEIALT

-695 INMRGAMEALQEKA
+695 INMRGSMEALQEKA

>member
-1 MGSETTTYM
+1 MGSETTTYK

-36 NGGMKAVNNAYQM
+36 NGGMKAVNNAFQM

-118 DTYSGMVL
+118 DTYSGMIL

-135 VRWFVSGVVSTSP
+135 VRWFVSGVVSTSS

-163 SASIPIDDIESIED
+163 SASIPIEDIESIED

-189 VKKKDIIIPDVEE
+189 IKKKDI
-202 PDGSITP
+202 ITP

-217 VHVNVEYMTIQC
+217 VHVNVQYMTIQC

-235 VVQATINNYNNSI
+235 VVQASVNRYNNSI
-248 HTSIYQSEPSQEG
+248 QTSIYESEPDPESG
-261 GHTSGWE
+261 TTSGWS

-297 WGGNYETDAQRAAIA
+297 WWGGNYASDAQKAAIA
-312 DVVGRVKDLI
+312 DVVGKVENLI
-322 ESETRENLK
+322 ETEIGENLK

-347 AEIAR
+347 AEIR
-352 SLVST
+352 KSLVST

-365 IIPLKDAFGFVNET
+365 IIPLKENFGFVNES
-379 RGLEV
+379 RGM
-384 DEKVV
+384 KVV

-394 MNNSDFIGSL
+394 MNNGDFKSSLSDS
-404 VDPHIK
+404 HIR
-410 NAAILFIL
+410 NAAILFVL
-418 ELNDSNPAVVKAI
+418 ELNDNNPAVVKAI
-431 YETLTNMVQSTSPG
+431 YETLTRMVQTTLSGGKDAGQTAYE
-445 VRKGSLTGYQLELGF
+445 LDLGF
-460 SQVNF
+460 TQVNF
-465 KTNVIFTL
+465 KTKVIFTL

-493 FFQGDSNGEW
+493 FIPGDSNGEG

-540 GYTLEKEDRYNSNI
+540 GYELSNRDDNSSI
-554 DLSEVYIPIV
+554 TGLSGVYIPIV

-581 RSMSMLVLSIT
+581 RSMNMLVLSIT

-646 MGVNTGVLGQVIQ
+646 MGVDTGVLGQVLQ

-666 FGTSLSSTAFDIVLT
+666 FGTSLSSTAFDIVLA

-695 INMRGAMEALQEKA
+695 INMRGSMEALQEKA

-732 GLWTGIEDRSPDM
+732 GLWTGIKDRSPDM

>member
-1 MGSETTTYM
+1 MGSETTTYR

-36 NGGMKAVNNAYQM
+36 NGGMKAVNNAFQM

-163 SASIPIDDIESIED
+163 SASIPIEDIESIED

-235 VVQATINNYNNSI
+235 VVQATVNNYNNSI

-312 DVVGRVKDLI
+312 DVVGRVNDLI

-379 RGLEV
+379 RGM
-384 DEKVV
+384 KVV

-493 FFQGDSNGEW
+493 FFQGDSSGEG
-503 SSSSYYETYK
+503 SSPSYYKTYK
-513 VIRKQLTADYYEEL
+513 VIRKQLTADYYEEM

>member
-379 RGLEV
+379 RGM
-384 DEKVV
+384 KVV

-592 VVKSKWYQSGFF
+592 VVKSK
-604 KFVMMVVVAVVA
+604 
-616 YFTGG
+616 
-621 AAYAAYGALAAGV
+621 
-634 VYAAAAVTILGM
+634 
-646 MGVNTGVLGQVIQ
+646 
-659 VAAAVVT
+659 
-666 FGTSLSSTAFDIVLT
+666 
-681 SASTLTQF
+681 
-689 AVIASD
+689 
-695 INMRGAMEALQEKA
+695 
-709 KATQAELGESEKLV
+709 
-723 EEIAENTQK
+723 
-732 GLWTGIEDRSPDM
+732 
-745 LYALSS
+745 
-751 TDLMCSYDILYD
+751 
-763 YDSVMEG
+763 
-770 MIKSV
+770 
-775 GV
+775 

>member
-1 MGSETTTYM
+1 MGSETTTYK

-36 NGGMKAVNNAYQM
+36 NGGMRAVNNAYQM

-70 SETIMYTLLDP
+70 SETIRYTLLDP

-91 VSAEVE
+91 ISAEVE

-104 RAPTLEEIAIEYLQ
+104 RAPTLEEIVIEYLQ
-118 DTYSGMVL
+118 DTYSGMIL
-126 AEKSFLIDG
+126 AEKSFLIGG
-135 VRWFVSGVVSTSP
+135 VRWFVSGVVSTSS

-163 SASIPIDDIESIED
+163 SASIPIEDIESIED

-202 PDGSITP
+202 PDGTITP
-209 GSITIGET
+209 GSTTIGET

-235 VVQATINNYNNSI
+235 VVQASVNRYNNSI
-248 HTSIYQSEPSQEG
+248 HTSIYESEPDSEG
-261 GHTSGWE
+261 STSGWG

-275 YIDYSGEI
+275 YIDNSGEI
-283 IVTGSIVTFSSYGG
+283 IVTGSIVSFSSHGG
-297 WGGNYETDAQRAAIA
+297 WGGNYASDAQKAAVA
-312 DVVGRVKDLI
+312 DVVGKVENLI
-322 ESETRENLK
+322 ETEIGENLK

-347 AEIAR
+347 AEIPIG
-352 SLVST
+352 LVST

-365 IIPLKDAFGFVNET
+365 IIPLKENFGFVNES
-379 RGLEV
+379 RGM
-384 DEKVV
+384 KVV

-394 MNNSDFIGSL
+394 MNNSDFKSSL
-404 VDPHIK
+404 SDSHIR

-418 ELNDSNPAVVKAI
+418 ELNDSNPSVVKAI
-431 YETLTNMVQSTSPG
+431 YETLTQMVQSTMPG
-445 VRKGSLTGYQLELGF
+445 NKGGSVTGYQLDLGF
-460 SQVNF
+460 TQVNF
-465 KTNVIFTL
+465 NTRVIFTL

-493 FFQGDSNGEW
+493 FIPGDSNGEG
-503 SSSSYYETYK
+503 SSSSYYKTYK
-513 VIRKQLTADYYEEL
+513 VIRKQLTADYYEEM
-527 ELSPK
+527 ELSPN
-532 SSTTWQVG
+532 SSTTWRVG
-540 GYTLEKEDRYNSNI
+540 GYELSKRNRRGNDK
-554 DLSEVYIPIV
+554 DLSEIYIPIV

-581 RSMSMLVLSIT
+581 RSMNMLVLSIT

-616 YFTGG
+616 VSTGG

-634 VYAAAAVTILGM
+634 VYAAAAITILGI
-646 MGVNTGVLGQVIQ
+646 MGVDTGVLGQVLQ

-709 KATQAELGESEKLV
+709 KATQAELVESEKLV

-732 GLWTGIEDRSPDM
+732 GLWVGIKDRSPDM

-751 TDLMCSYDILYD
+751 TDLMCSYDTLYD

>member
-1 MGSETTTYM
+1 MGSETTTYR

-36 NGGMKAVNNAYQM
+36 NGGMKAVNNAFQM

-118 DTYSGMVL
+118 DTYSGMIL

-163 SASIPIDDIESIED
+163 SASIPIEDIESIED

-312 DVVGRVKDLI
+312 DVVGRVNDLI

-379 RGLEV
+379 RGM
-384 DEKVV
+384 KVV

-493 FFQGDSNGEW
+493 FFQGDSSGEG
-503 SSSSYYETYK
+503 SSPSYYKTYK
-513 VIRKQLTADYYEEL
+513 VIRKQLTADYYEEM

-604 KFVMMVVVAVVA
+604 KFVMTVVVAVVA

>member
-1 MGSETTTYM
+1 MGSETTTYK

-36 NGGMKAVNNAYQM
+36 NGGMRAVNNAYQM

-70 SETIMYTLLDP
+70 SETIRYILLDP

-91 VSAEVE
+91 ISAEVE

-118 DTYSGMVL
+118 DTYSGMIL

-135 VRWFVSGVVSTSP
+135 VRWFVSGVVSTSS

-163 SASIPIDDIESIED
+163 SASIPINDIESIED

-202 PDGSITP
+202 PDGTITP

-235 VVQATINNYNNSI
+235 VVQASVNRYNNSI
-248 HTSIYQSEPSQEG
+248 QTSIYESEPDQKSG
-261 GHTSGWE
+261 TTSGWE
-268 ATVRVSV
+268 AKVKVSV
-275 YIDYSGEI
+275 YIDNSGEI
-283 IVTGSIVTFSSYGG
+283 IVTGSIVSFTSHGG
-297 WGGNYETDAQRAAIA
+297 WWGGNYASDARKAAIA
-312 DVVGRVKDLI
+312 DVVGRVNILI
-322 ESETRENLK
+322 EEEIGDKLK

-347 AEIAR
+347 AEIDR

-365 IIPLKDAFGFVNET
+365 IIPLKENFGFVNES
-379 RGLEV
+379 RGM
-384 DEKVV
+384 KVV

-394 MNNSDFIGSL
+394 MNNSDFKSSL
-404 VDPHIK
+404 ANSRIR
-410 NAAILFIL
+410 NAALMFIV
-418 ELNDSNPAVVKAI
+418 NIRDNNPAVYKCV
-431 YETLTNMVQSTSPG
+431 YETVVNLVGSATNWAAKSAGRMP
-445 VRKGSLTGYQLELGF
+445 YQLDLAF
-460 SQVNF
+460 SQVNM
-465 KTNVIFTL
+465 KTGFNFTL
-473 ETKSGSIG
+473 ETKRGNIG
-481 PIGTYTVGTKSV
+481 PIGTYGKYP
-493 FFQGDSNGEW
+493 NG
-503 SSSSYYETYK
+503 
-513 VIRKQLTADYYEEL
+513 IRKQISEDYYEEL
-527 ELSPK
+527 VFLS
-532 SSTTWQVG
+532 SQTDWVVD
-540 GYTLEKEDRYNSNI
+540 GYSLKNKRNIETMAQDFVDIMDDSYDGTDAVDR
-554 DLSEVYIPIV
+554 VYIPIV

-581 RSMSMLVLSIT
+581 RSMNMLVLSIT

-604 KFVMMVVVAVVA
+604 KFVMIVVVAVVA
-616 YFTGG
+616 FFTGG
-621 AAYAAYGALAAGV
+621 ASYAAYGALAAGV
-634 VYAAAAVTILGM
+634 VYAAAAITILGI
-646 MGVNTGVLGQVIQ
+646 MGVDTGVLGQVVQ
-659 VAAAVVT
+659 VAAAAVT
-666 FGTSLSSTAFDIVLT
+666 FGASLSSTAFDIVLT

-689 AVIASD
+689 AVMASD
-695 INMRGAMEALQEKA
+695 INMRGSLEALQEKA

-732 GLWTGIEDRSPDM
+732 GLWVGIEDRSPDM

-775 GV
+775 GVL

>member
-1 MGSETTTYM
+1 MGSETTTYK
-10 DLQIQPLMSHPEKVY
+10 DLQIQPLMRHPEKAY

-36 NGGMKAVNNAYQM
+36 NGGMKAVNNAFQM

-118 DTYSGMVL
+118 DTYSGMIL

-135 VRWFVSGVVSTSP
+135 VRWFVTGVVSTSS

-163 SASIPIDDIESIED
+163 SASIPIEDIESIED

-189 VKKKDIIIPDVEE
+189 VKKKDIIIPDVVE
-202 PDGSITP
+202 PDGTITP
-209 GSITIGET
+209 GSITVGET

-235 VVQATINNYNNSI
+235 VVQASINMYNNSI
-248 HTSIYQSEPSQEG
+248 HTSSYESEPDPEG
-261 GHTSGWE
+261 GATSVWS

-283 IVTGSIVTFSSYGG
+283 IVTGSIVKFSSNGA
-297 WGGNYETDAQRAAIA
+297 WGGNYASDAQKAAIA
-312 DVVGRVKDLI
+312 NVVGRVESLI
-322 ESETRENLK
+322 ETEIGENLK

-347 AEIAR
+347 AEIPK
-352 SLVST
+352 SSVST

-365 IIPLKDAFGFVNET
+365 IIPIKENFGFINESS
-379 RGLEV
+379 GM
-384 DEKVV
+384 KVV

-394 MNNSDFIGSL
+394 MNNSDFKSSL
-404 VDPHIK
+404 SDSHIR
-410 NAAILFIL
+410 NAAILFVL
-418 ELNDSNPAVVKAI
+418 ELNDNNPAVVKAI
-431 YETLTNMVQSTSPG
+431 YETITQMVQSTMPG
-445 VRKGSLTGYQLELGF
+445 NKGGSVTGYHLDLGF
-460 SQVNF
+460 TQVNF
-465 KTNVIFTL
+465 NTRVVFTL

-493 FFQGDSNGEW
+493 FIPGDSNGE
-503 SSSSYYETYK
+503 SSSPSYYETYK

-527 ELSPK
+527 GLSPD
-532 SSTTWQVG
+532 SSTTWKVG
-540 GYTLEKEDRYNSNI
+540 GYKLSKSNRRGSDK
-554 DLSEVYIPIV
+554 DLSEIYIPIV

-581 RSMSMLVLSIT
+581 RSMNMLVLSIT

-604 KFVMMVVVAVVA
+604 KFVMMVVVGVVA

-646 MGVNTGVLGQVIQ
+646 MGVNTGVLGQVLQ

-666 FGTSLSSTAFDIVLT
+666 FGTSLSSTAFDIVLA

-695 INMRGAMEALQEKA
+695 INMRGSLEALQEKA
-709 KATQAELGESEKLV
+709 KATQAELEESEKLV

-732 GLWTGIEDRSPDM
+732 GLWVGIDDRSPDM

-751 TDLMCSYDILYD
+751 TDLMCNYDILYD

>member
-1 MGSETTTYM
+1 MGSETTTYK

-36 NGGMKAVNNAYQM
+36 NGGMRAVNNAYQM

-70 SETIMYTLLDP
+70 SETISYTLLDP

-91 VSAEVE
+91 ISAEVE

-118 DTYSGMVL
+118 DTYSGMIL

-135 VRWFVSGVVSTSP
+135 VRWFVTGIVSTSS

-163 SASIPIDDIESIED
+163 SASIPVEDIESIED
-177 LIYKDGGVNYWK
+177 LIYRDGGVNYWK
-189 VKKKDIIIPDVEE
+189 VKKKDIVIPDVVE
-202 PDGSITP
+202 PDGTITP
-209 GSITIGET
+209 GSITVGET

-229 PGVIND
+229 PGIIND
-235 VVQATINNYNNSI
+235 VVQTTVNNYNNSL
-248 HTSIYQSEPSQEG
+248 HTTIYESEPDQESG
-261 GHTSGWE
+261 STSGWS
-268 ATVRVSV
+268 ATVSVSV
-275 YIDYSGEI
+275 YIDDSGEI
-283 IVTGSIVTFSSYGG
+283 VVTGSIVTFSSNGW
-297 WGGNYETDAQRAAIA
+297 WGGSYNSDAQRAAIA
-312 DVVGRVKDLI
+312 DVVGRVENLI
-322 ESETRENLK
+322 HTEIGENLK

-347 AEIAR
+347 AEIPR
-352 SLVST
+352 SSVST
-357 TANAKAFP
+357 TANAKAYP
-365 IIPLKDAFGFVNET
+365 IIPLKENFGFINES
-379 RGLEV
+379 RGM
-384 DEKVV
+384 KVV

-394 MNNSDFIGSL
+394 MNNSDFKDSL
-404 VDPHIK
+404 ANSHIR

-431 YETLTNMVQSTSPG
+431 YETLTQMVQSTMPG
-445 VRKGSLTGYQLELGF
+445 NKGGSVTGYQLDLGF
-460 SQVNF
+460 TQVNF
-465 KTNVIFTL
+465 NTRVIFTL
-473 ETKSGSIG
+473 ETKSGTIG
-481 PIGTYTVGTKSV
+481 PIGTYTAGTKSV
-493 FFQGDSNGEW
+493 LIPGDSSGE
-503 SSSSYYETYK
+503 SSSPSYYETYK
-513 VIRKQLTADYYEEL
+513 VIRKQLTEDYYEEL
-527 ELSPK
+527 ELSPN
-532 SSTTWQVG
+532 SSTVWKVG
-540 GYTLEKEDRYNSNI
+540 GYELSKNDRNNSNI

-574 ELHYVLA
+574 ELHYVIA
-581 RSMSMLVLSIT
+581 RSMNMLVLSIT

-616 YFTGG
+616 YYTGG

-634 VYAAAAVTILGM
+634 VYAAAAITILGI
-646 MGVNTGVLGQVIQ
+646 MGVDTGVLGQVVQ

-695 INMRGAMEALQEKA
+695 INMRGSMEALQEKA

-732 GLWTGIEDRSPDM
+732 GLWVGIKDRSPDM

-751 TDLMCSYDILYD
+751 TDLMCNYNILYD

-775 GV
+775 GVL

>member
-1 MGSETTTYM
+1 MGSETTTYK

-36 NGGMKAVNNAYQM
+36 NGGMRAVNNAYQM

-70 SETIMYTLLDP
+70 RETIKYALIDP

-118 DTYSGMVL
+118 DTYSGMIL

-135 VRWFVSGVVSTSP
+135 VRWFVSGVVSTSS

-163 SASIPIDDIESIED
+163 SASIPIEDIESIED

-202 PDGSITP
+202 PDGTITP
-209 GSITIGET
+209 GSTTIGET

-235 VVQATINNYNNSI
+235 VVQATVNNYNNSI
-248 HTSIYQSEPSQEG
+248 HTSICESEPDTESV
-261 GHTSGWE
+261 TPSGWS
-268 ATVRVSV
+268 ATVRVAV
-275 YIDYSGEI
+275 FIDDSGEI

-297 WGGNYETDAQRAAIA
+297 WGGKYSSGTQKAAIA
-312 DVVGRVKDLI
+312 DVVGKVENLI
-322 ESETRENLK
+322 EEEIGGNLK

-347 AEIAR
+347 AEIPR
-352 SLVST
+352 SLIST

-365 IIPLKDAFGFVNET
+365 IIPLKENFGFIKES
-379 RGLEV
+379 RGM
-384 DEKVV
+384 KVV

-394 MNNSDFIGSL
+394 MNNSDFKSSL
-404 VDPHIK
+404 SDSHIR

-418 ELNDSNPAVVKAI
+418 ELTDTNPNVVKAI
-431 YETLTNMVQSTSPG
+431 YETITQMVQTTMPG
-445 VRKGSLTGYQLELGF
+445 SKGRSVTGYQLDIGF
-460 SQVNF
+460 TQVNF
-465 KTNVIFTL
+465 NTRAVFTL

-481 PIGTYTVGTKSV
+481 PIGTYTVSSRSV
-493 FFQGDSNGEW
+493 FFPGDSSGEG
-503 SSSSYYETYK
+503 SSPSYYKTYK

-527 ELSPK
+527 ELSPA
-532 SSTTWQVG
+532 SSTTWKVG
-540 GYTLEKEDRYNSNI
+540 GYELSKRDNSSST
-554 DLSEVYIPIV
+554 DLSGVYIPIV

-581 RSMSMLVLSIT
+581 RSMNMLVLSIT

-604 KFVMMVVVAVVA
+604 KFVMIVVVAVGA

-634 VYAAAAVTILGM
+634 VYAAAAITILGI
-646 MGVNTGVLGQVIQ
+646 MGVDTGVLGQVLQ

-666 FGTSLSSTAFDIVLT
+666 FGTSLSSTAFDIVLA

-709 KATQAELGESEKLV
+709 KATQAELEESEKLV

-732 GLWTGIEDRSPDM
+732 GLWTGIKDRSPDM

-751 TDLMCSYDILYD
+751 TDFMCNYDILYD

-770 MIKSV
+770 TIKSV
-775 GV
+775 GVL